1 MAITDADGTADNT
14 LNTLFDP
21 EVYVPTTPED
31 DDYNAVDF
39 NLIDG
44 DDLGD
49 NEYAKQV
56 CREAYF
62 TKLFK
67 AKIVFFFY
75 LQVKAKLNS
84 FLQGDKAD
92 DGKTGVVNV
101 VLIVILTAVIVL
113 MFFTGVYLYYMRGGK
128 QYAKEFKDR

>member
-1 MAITDADGTADNT
+1 M
-14 LNTLFDP
+14 P
-21 EVYVPTTPED
+21 ENVK
-31 DDYNAVDF
+31 
-39 NLIDG
+39 NLRNG
-44 DDLGD
+44 FREQAYDLKSG
-49 NEYAKQV
+49 
-56 CREAYF
+56 
-62 TKLFK
+62 
-67 AKIVFFFY
+67 FFY
-75 LQVKAKLNS
+75 LQVKAKLLNS

>member
-1 MAITDADGTADNT
+1 MST
-14 LNTLFDP
+14 LNR
-21 EVYVPTTPED
+21 
-31 DDYNAVDF
+31 
-39 NLIDG
+39 
-44 DDLGD
+44 
-49 NEYAKQV
+49 YAEKPIFQSYS
-56 CREAYF
+56 RQ
-62 TKLFK
+62 KSW
-67 AKIVFFFY
+67 FFC
-75 LQVKAKLNS
+75 LQVKAKLNA

>member
-56 CREAYF
+56 CREQLIF
-62 TKLFK
+62 STLKKLK
-67 AKIVFFFY
+67 AKNT
-75 LQVKAKLNS
+75 LN
-84 FLQGDKAD
+84 FLAYKSS
-92 DGKTGVVNV
+92 
-101 VLIVILTAVIVL
+101 IL
-113 MFFTGVYLYYMRGGK
+113 
-128 QYAKEFKDR
+128 